1 MFKIHLVGATGRSPR
16 RFCYFRPTISV
27 PQLPFP
33 DKEKIMDDLEK
44 IRKEINSV
52 DERILEALADRR
64 KLSAQII
71 QAKDQLGTP
80 IRDAEREALLLE
92 NLIFRGRNQGLD
104 AHLIT
109 RVFHEIIDDSIRSQQ
124 LHLLDYGKSE
134 LKRVAFQGIEGAYSE
149 LAGRKY
155 FAPYINQTV
164 FAGVTTLEQVVNAV
178 EDGDADYGLLPVENT
193 SAGSIN
199 EVYDLLS
206 CAQLS
211 IVGEEVLRIEHCLLA
226 TDEMPL
232 SNIRQIYSHPQAL
245 AECIK
250 FISKLPNCQ
259 PMPYT
264 DSAMAVIKVKEAKDP
279 SFAAIASEEASR
291 LYGLKVLRRN
301 IEDQPNNYT
310 RFLILAKRP
319 ATVDLRIP
327 CKTSLI
333 ISTSHEEGS
342 LLKALSLLH
351 EYKINLSKLE
361 SRPIPGMPFQYL
373 FYIDFEG
380 NAAEDRIAQALEKL
394 HSATTSMKVLG
405 SYPAQHRAKTSPK
418 IEILASGPPEP
429 ELEPPEP
436 VAEKEEKVSYRL
448 ASRGYKSDD
457 TIISIGGTKIGGPG
471 FVVIAGP
478 CAVESRE
485 QIRQCA
491 RYVKEC
497 GGQLLRGG
505 CFKPRTSP
513 YSFQGL
519 GFDGLEMLA
528 EAGREYDLPVVTE
541 VLSPADVE
549 PVARYADVLQIGAR
563 NMQNFSLLSEVGR
576 SSRPVL
582 LKRGM
587 MSTMDELLNAAE
599 YILDRG
605 NHQVILCERG
615 IRTFETATRNT
626 LDLGS
631 IPILKRLTHLPIM
644 VDPSHAAGRRDL
656 VIPLALAAHAVGPH
670 GLIVEIH
677 PEPEKA
683 LSDGPQSLHFFEF
696 ADLMRRIYQ
705 S

>member
-1 MFKIHLVGATGRSPR
+1 
-16 RFCYFRPTISV
+16 
-27 PQLPFP
+27 
-33 DKEKIMDDLEK
+33 MDEIDN
-44 IRKEINSV
+44 IRNEINSV
-52 DERILEALADRR
+52 DERILEALANRR
-64 KLSAQII
+64 KLSERII
-71 QAKDQLGTP
+71 QVKDPLGTP
-80 IRDAEREALLLE
+80 IRDAVREEQLLAD
-92 NLIFRGRNQGLD
+92 LIVKGRSQGLD

-124 LHLLDYGKSE
+124 FHLLDYDKSN

-149 LAGRKY
+149 LAARKY
-155 FAPYINQTV
+155 FSPYLDSTLLL
-164 FAGVTTLEQVVNAV
+164 GVITLEQVVTAV
-178 EDGDADYGLLPVENT
+178 EDGDVDYGLLPVENT
-193 SAGSIN
+193 AAGSIN

-211 IVGEEVLRIEHCLLA
+211 IVGEEVLRTEHCLLA
-226 TDEMPL
+226 IDEAPL
-232 SNIRQIYSHPQAL
+232 AQIRQIYSHPQAL
-245 AECIK
+245 AECMK

-259 PMPYT
+259 AFPYA
-264 DSAMAVIKVKEAKDP
+264 DSAMAVKKIKEDKDP
-279 SFAAIASEEASR
+279 TVAAIASEEAGR

-301 IEDQPNNYT
+301 IEDQQNNYT
-310 RFLILAKRP
+310 RFLVLAKRP
-319 ATVDLRIP
+319 LTVDQRIP

-342 LLKALSLLH
+342 LLRALSLLH

-373 FYIDFEG
+373 FYIDIEG
-380 NAAEDRIAQALEKL
+380 NIADAQVAEAIEKL
-394 HSATTSMKVLG
+394 RSATTSMKVLG
-405 SYPAQHRAKTSPK
+405 SYPTQHRAKTSPR
-418 IEILASGPPEP
+418 IEVLAGKPQEGKSEAPE
-429 ELEPPEP
+429 
-436 VAEKEEKVSYRL
+436 ATTATKEKVGYRL
-448 ASRGYKSDD
+448 ASRIQKADD
-457 TIISIGGTKIGGPG
+457 TIISVGGVKIGGPG

-485 QIRQCA
+485 QIYQCA

-519 GFDGLEMLA
+519 GFEGLKMLA
-528 EAGREYDLPVVTE
+528 EAGKEYDLPVVTE
-541 VLSPADVE
+541 VISPADVE
-549 PVARYADVLQIGAR
+549 EVARYADVLQIGAR

-576 SSRPVL
+576 TKRPIL

-587 MSTMDELLNAAE
+587 MSTMEEFLNAAE
-599 YILDRG
+599 YILDGG

-631 IPILKRLTHLPIM
+631 IPILKRLTHLPIF
-644 VDPSHAAGRRDL
+644 VDPSHAAGKRDL

-677 PEPEKA
+677 PEPAKA

-696 ADLMRRIYQ
+696 ADLMRRIYP

>member
-1 MFKIHLVGATGRSPR
+1 
-16 RFCYFRPTISV
+16 
-27 PQLPFP
+27 
-33 DKEKIMDDLEK
+33 MDDLEK
-44 IRKEINSV
+44 IRNEISLV
-52 DERILEALADRR
+52 DERILDALANRR
-64 KLSAQII
+64 KLAKQII

-80 IRDAEREALLLE
+80 IRDALREEQLLAD
-92 NLIFRGRNQGLD
+92 LIAKGRIQGLD

-124 LHLLDYGKSE
+124 LHLLDYDKSA

-155 FAPYINQTV
+155 FAPYLDQTL
-164 FAGVTTLEQVVNAV
+164 FIGVATLEQVINTV
-178 EDGDADYGLLPVENT
+178 EDGDTDFGVLPVETT

-211 IVGEEVLRIEHCLLA
+211 IVGEEVLRTEHCLLA
-226 TDEMPL
+226 MEEVPL
-232 SNIRQIYSHPQAL
+232 AQIRQIYSHPQAL
-245 AECIK
+245 AECMK
-250 FISKLPNCQ
+250 FVSKLPNCQ
-259 PMPYT
+259 ALPYA
-264 DSAMAVIKVKEAKDP
+264 DSAMAVKKVKDEKDP
-279 SFAAIASEEASR
+279 ALAAIASEEAGR

-301 IEDQPNNYT
+301 IEDQQNNYT
-310 RFLILAKRP
+310 RFLVLAKRP
-319 ATVDLRIP
+319 SMIDLRIP

-333 ISTSHEEGS
+333 IATSHEEGS

-351 EYKINLSKLE
+351 EYHINLSKLE

-380 NAAEDRIAQALEKL
+380 NIADPRVAEALEKL
-394 HSATTSMKVLG
+394 RSATTSLKVLG
-405 SYPAQHRAKTSPK
+405 SYPAQHRAKTAPR
-418 IEILASGPPEP
+418 IEVLAEGPQDAEMEP
-429 ELEPPEP
+429 RKP
-436 VAEKEEKVSYRL
+436 VAEKKEKFSYKL
-448 ASRGYKSDD
+448 ASRESKADD
-457 TIISIGGTKIGGPG
+457 TVIEVRGVKIGGPG

-485 QIRQCA
+485 QISRCA
-491 RYVKEC
+491 RFVKEC

-519 GFDGLEMLA
+519 GFEGLEMLV

-549 PVARYADVLQIGAR
+549 AVARYADVLQIGAR
-563 NMQNFSLLSEVGR
+563 NMQNFSLLSEAGR
-576 SSRPVL
+576 SNRPVL

-587 MSTMDELLNAAE
+587 MSTMEEFLNAAE
-599 YILDRG
+599 YILDGG

-631 IPILKRLTHLPIM
+631 IPILKRLTHLPIF

-683 LSDGPQSLHFFEF
+683 MSDGPQSLHFFEF

>member
-1 MFKIHLVGATGRSPR
+1 MN
-16 RFCYFRPTISV
+16 
-27 PQLPFP
+27 
-33 DKEKIMDDLEK
+33 DLDK
-44 IRKEINSV
+44 IRSEINLV
-52 DERILEALADRR
+52 DEQILQALASRR
-64 KLSAQII
+64 KLAEEII
-71 QAKDQLGTP
+71 RAKDQLGSP
-80 IRDAEREALLLE
+80 IRDAVREEQMLAD
-92 NLIFRGRNQGLD
+92 LIAKGRNQGLD
-104 AHLIT
+104 AHLVT

-124 LHLLDYGKSE
+124 LHLLDYNKSD
-134 LKRVAFQGIEGAYSE
+134 LNRVAFQGIEGAYSE

-155 FAPYINQTV
+155 FAPYLDNTSFV
-164 FAGVTTLEQVVNAV
+164 GVLSLEQVVDAV
-178 EDGDADYGLLPVENT
+178 EDGDADYGILPVENT
-193 SAGSIN
+193 AAGSIN

-206 CAQLS
+206 CAQVS
-211 IVGEEVLRIEHCLLA
+211 IVGEEVLRIQHCLLA
-226 TDEMPL
+226 LEDIPL
-232 SNIRQIYSHPQAL
+232 ARIRQIYSHSQAL

-250 FISKLPNCQ
+250 FVSQLSNCQ
-259 PMPYT
+259 SMPYA
-264 DSAMAVIKVKEAKDP
+264 DSAMAVKKVKEEND
-279 SFAAIASEEASR
+279 SGIAAIASEEAGR

-301 IEDQPNNYT
+301 IEDQQNNYT
-310 RFLILAKRP
+310 RFLILSKRP
-319 ATVDLRIP
+319 GIVDLRIP

-333 ISTSHEEGS
+333 IATSHEAGS
-342 LLKALSLLH
+342 LLKALTLLH
-351 EYKINLSKLE
+351 EHKINLLKLE

-380 NAAEDRIAQALEKL
+380 NAAEERVAQALEKL
-394 HSATTSMKVLG
+394 RSATTSLKVLG
-405 SYPAQHRAKTSPK
+405 SYPMQHRARTSPK
-418 IEILASGPPEP
+418 IEILAGNLPETAA
-429 ELEPPEP
+429 EPPA
-436 VAEKEEKVSYRL
+436 VAPPKKEKISYKLVSRD
-448 ASRGYKSDD
+448 SRADD
-457 TIISIGGTKIGGPG
+457 TIIAIGGVRIGGPG

-491 RYVKEC
+491 RVIKEC

-519 GFDGLEMLA
+519 GFEGLQMMA
-528 EAGREYDLPVVTE
+528 EAGREYDLPIVTE
-541 VLSPADVE
+541 VLAPADVE

-576 SSRPVL
+576 SNRPVL

-587 MSTMDELLNAAE
+587 MSTMEEFLNAAE
-599 YILDRG
+599 YIMAGG

-615 IRTFETATRNT
+615 IRTFETVTRNT

-670 GLIVEIH
+670 GIIVEIH

-683 LSDGPQSLHFFEF
+683 MSDGPQSLHFHEF
-696 ADLMRRIYQ
+696 ADLMRRIYK
-705 S
+705 

>member
-1 MFKIHLVGATGRSPR
+1 
-16 RFCYFRPTISV
+16 
-27 PQLPFP
+27 
-33 DKEKIMDDLEK
+33 MDDLEK
-44 IRKEINSV
+44 LRSEINSV
-52 DERILEALADRR
+52 DERILEALASRR
-64 KLSAQII
+64 KLAEQII
-71 QAKDQLGTP
+71 EAKDQIGSP
-80 IRDAEREALLLE
+80 IRDALREEKLLE
-92 NLIFRGRNQGLD
+92 NLIASGRSQGLD

-124 LHLLDYGKSE
+124 LHLLDYGKSD

-155 FAPYINQTV
+155 FAPYLDKTL
-164 FAGVTTLEQVVNAV
+164 FAGVGTLEQVVNEV
-178 EDGDADYGLLPVENT
+178 EDGDVDYGLVPVENT
-193 SAGSIN
+193 AAGSIN

-211 IVGEEVLRIEHCLLA
+211 IVGEEVLRVEHCLLA
-226 TDEMPL
+226 LEEMPL
-232 SNIRQIYSHPQAL
+232 SSIRQVYSHPQAL
-245 AECIK
+245 AECMK
-250 FISKLPNCQ
+250 FVAKLPNCQ
-259 PMPYT
+259 AMPYA
-264 DSAMAVIKVKEAKDP
+264 DSAMAVLKVKEAKDP
-279 SFAAIASEEASR
+279 SLGAIASEEAAR

-301 IEDQPNNYT
+301 IEDQQNNFT
-310 RFLILAKRP
+310 RFLILAKKP
-319 ATVDLRIP
+319 ASIDLRIP

-333 ISTSHEEGS
+333 MATSHEEGS
-342 LLKALSLLH
+342 LLKALTLLH

-361 SRPIPGMPFQYL
+361 SRPIPGMPFQYI

-380 NAAEDRIAQALEKL
+380 NTAEDRVAQALEKL
-394 HSATTSMKVLG
+394 RSVTTSLKVLG
-405 SYPAQHRAKTSPK
+405 SYPMQHRAKTSPK
-418 IEILASGPPEP
+418 IEVLAGGAAEP
-429 ELEPPEP
+429 VEEPPHP
-436 VAEKEEKVSYRL
+436 VAAKKAVSYKL
-448 ASRGYKSDD
+448 ASRECKPDD
-457 TIISIGGTKIGGPG
+457 TVIAVRGVKIGGPG
-471 FVVIAGP
+471 FIVIAGP

-485 QIRQCA
+485 QIHKCA

-519 GFDGLEMLA
+519 GFEGLEMLA
-528 EAGREYDLPVVTE
+528 EAGKEYDLPIVTE

-576 SSRPVL
+576 VNRPVL

-587 MSTMDELLNAAE
+587 MSTMEEFLNAAE

-631 IPILKRLTHLPIM
+631 IPILKRLTHLPIV

-670 GLIVEIH
+670 GLVVEIH
-677 PEPEKA
+677 PDPEKA
-683 LSDGPQSLHFFEF
+683 LSDGPQALRFSDF
-696 ADLMRRIYQ
+696 ADLMRKIYP

>member
-1 MFKIHLVGATGRSPR
+1 
-16 RFCYFRPTISV
+16 
-27 PQLPFP
+27 
-33 DKEKIMDDLEK
+33 MDEVDK
-44 IRKEINSV
+44 IRDDINSV
-52 DERILEALADRR
+52 DERIIEALANRR
-64 KLSAQII
+64 KLAEQII
-71 QAKDQLGTP
+71 QAKDHMGTP
-80 IRDAEREALLLE
+80 IRDLLREEQLLAD
-92 NLIFRGRNQGLD
+92 LIAKGRSQGLD

-124 LHLLDYGKSE
+124 LHLLDYDKTN

-149 LAGRKY
+149 LAGRKH
-155 FAPYINQTV
+155 FAPYLDHTHFN
-164 FAGVTTLEQVVNAV
+164 GVDTLEQVVNTV

-193 SAGSIN
+193 TAGSIN

-206 CAQLS
+206 IAQLS
-211 IVGEEVLRIEHCLLA
+211 IVGEEVLRVEHCLLVL
-226 TDEMPL
+226 DEVPL
-232 SNIRQIYSHPQAL
+232 ANIRQIYSHPQAL
-245 AECIK
+245 AECMK
-250 FISKLPNCQ
+250 FVSKLTNCQ
-259 PMPYT
+259 PMPYA
-264 DSAMAVIKVKEAKDP
+264 DSAMAVKKVKEDKELNH
-279 SFAAIASEEASR
+279 AAIASEEAGR

-301 IEDQPNNYT
+301 IEDQQNNFT
-310 RFLILAKRP
+310 RFLVLAKKP
-319 ATVDLRIP
+319 SVIDVRIP

-333 ISTSHEEGS
+333 VSTSHEEGS

-361 SRPIPGMPFQYL
+361 SRPIPGMPFQYI

-380 NAAEDRIAQALEKL
+380 NMAEARVAEAIEKL
-394 HSATTSMKVLG
+394 RSATTSLKVLG
-405 SYPAQHRAKTSPK
+405 SYPTEHRAKTSPK
-418 IEILASGPPEP
+418 IEILAGSPPE
-429 ELEPPEP
+429 EEAAPPVP
-436 VAEKEEKVSYRL
+436 IVVKKGKVSYKL
-448 ASRGYKSDD
+448 ASRDSKAED
-457 TIISIGGTKIGGPG
+457 TIISVRGVKIGGPG

-485 QIRQCA
+485 QIHKCA
-491 RYVKEC
+491 RYVREC

-528 EAGREYDLPVVTE
+528 EAGREYDLPIVTE

-549 PVARYADVLQIGAR
+549 PVARFADVLQIGAR
-563 NMQNFSLLSEVGR
+563 NMQNFSLLSEAGR
-576 SSRPVL
+576 SNRPVL

-631 IPILKRLTHLPIM
+631 IPILKRLTHLPIF
-644 VDPSHAAGRRDL
+644 VDPSHAAGSRDL

-670 GLIVEIH
+670 GLIVEMH

-683 LSDGPQSLHFFEF
+683 LSDGPQSLHFSEF

-705 S
+705 R

>member
-1 MFKIHLVGATGRSPR
+1 
-16 RFCYFRPTISV
+16 
-27 PQLPFP
+27 
-33 DKEKIMDDLEK
+33 MDELEK
-44 IRKEINSV
+44 IRNAINSV
-52 DERILEALADRR
+52 DERILEALAARR
-64 KLSAQII
+64 KLAERII
-71 QAKDQLGTP
+71 QTKDQLGVP
-80 IRDAEREALLLE
+80 IRDALREEQLLDK
-92 NLIFRGRNQGLD
+92 LIAFGRNRGLD
-104 AHLIT
+104 AHLVT

-124 LHLLDYGKSE
+124 MHLLKEDQPD
-134 LKRVAFQGIEGAYSE
+134 LKRVVFQGIEGAYSE
-149 LAGRKY
+149 IAGRKY
-155 FAPYINQTV
+155 FAPFLDSTF
-164 FAGVTTLEQVVNAV
+164 FAGVPALEQVVTAV

-206 CAQLS
+206 CGQLS
-211 IVGEEVLRIEHCLLA
+211 IVGEEILKIEYCLLA
-226 TDEMPL
+226 IEGAPL
-232 SNIRQIYSHPQAL
+232 IKIRRIFSHPQAL
-245 AECIK
+245 SECMK

-259 PMPYT
+259 ALPDA
-264 DSAMAVIKVKEAKDP
+264 DSAMAVKKVKEENNP
-279 SFAAIASEEASR
+279 EFAAIASEEAGR

-301 IEDQPNNYT
+301 IGNLQDNYT
-310 RFLILAKRP
+310 RFLVLAKKP
-319 ATVDLRIP
+319 SSIDLRIR

-333 ISTSHEEGS
+333 MATPHEEGA

-351 EYKINLSKLE
+351 DYKINLAKLE
-361 SRPIPGMPFQYL
+361 SRPIPGMPFQYM

-380 NAAEDRIAQALEKL
+380 NMAEAHVAEALEKL
-394 HSATTSMKVLG
+394 RSATTSLKVLG
-405 SYPAQHRAKTSPK
+405 SYPMQSRSKTSPR
-418 IEILASGPPEP
+418 IEILAEGPIERATTPSKPEA
-429 ELEPPEP
+429 P
-436 VAEKEEKVSYRL
+436 VKDKVSYKL
-448 ASRGYKSDD
+448 ASRERKADD
-457 TIISIGGTKIGGPG
+457 TIISIRGVKIGGPG
-471 FVVIAGP
+471 FVMIAGP

-485 QIRQCA
+485 QIFKCA
-491 RYVKEC
+491 RHIKEC
-497 GGQLLRGG
+497 GGQMLRGG

-519 GFDGLEMLA
+519 GFEGLQMLA
-528 EAGREYDLPVVTE
+528 DAGKEYDLPIVTE

-549 PVARYADVLQIGAR
+549 PVSRYADVLQIGAR
-563 NMQNFSLLSEVGR
+563 NMQNFSLLSEVGN
-576 SSRPVL
+576 SNRPAL

-587 MSTMDELLNAAE
+587 MSTIEELLNAAE

-615 IRTFETATRNT
+615 IRTFETSTRNT

-631 IPILKRLTHLPIM
+631 IPILKRLTHLPIL

-705 S
+705 P

>member
-1 MFKIHLVGATGRSPR
+1 
-16 RFCYFRPTISV
+16 
-27 PQLPFP
+27 
-33 DKEKIMDDLEK
+33 MDDLEK
-44 IRKEINSV
+44 IRSEINSV

-64 KLSAQII
+64 KLAEQII
-71 QAKDQLGTP
+71 RTKDQLGTP
-80 IRDAEREALLLE
+80 IRDALREEQLLA
-92 NLIFRGRNQGLD
+92 NLIARGRSQGLD
-104 AHLIT
+104 AHLVT

-124 LHLLDYGKSE
+124 LHLLDYGKSDI
-134 LKRVAFQGIEGAYSE
+134 KRVAFQGIEGAYSE

-155 FAPYINQTV
+155 FSPYLDKTV
-164 FAGVTTLEQVVNAV
+164 FVGVPTFEHVVNAV
-178 EDGDADYGLLPVENT
+178 EDGDVDYGLLPVENT
-193 SAGSIN
+193 SAGSMN

-206 CAQLS
+206 VAQLS
-211 IVGEEVLRIEHCLLA
+211 IVGEEVLRIELCLL
-226 TDEMPL
+226 TTEEVPL
-232 SNIRQIYSHPQAL
+232 SAIRQVYSHPQAL
-245 AECIK
+245 AQSVK
-250 FISKLPNCQ
+250 FVSKLPNCQ
-259 PMPYT
+259 AMPYA
-264 DSAMAVIKVKEAKDP
+264 DSAMSVIKVRDSKD
-279 SFAAIASEEASR
+279 SSLAAIASEEAGR

-301 IEDQPNNYT
+301 IEDQQNNYT
-310 RFLILAKRP
+310 RFLILAKKP

-333 ISTSHEEGS
+333 MATSHEEGS
-342 LLKALSLLH
+342 LLKALTLLH
-351 EYKINLSKLE
+351 EYKINLTKLE
-361 SRPIPGMPFQYL
+361 SRPIPGMPFQYI

-380 NAAEDRIAQALEKL
+380 NMAEERIAKAIEKL
-394 HSATTSMKVLG
+394 RAATTSLKVLG
-405 SYPAQHRAKTSPK
+405 SYPTEHRARISPK
-418 IEILASGPPEP
+418 IEAIAGGPPDAEHAR
-429 ELEPPEP
+429 PEP
-436 VAEKEEKVSYRL
+436 VPEKKEAVSYKL
-448 ASRGYKSDD
+448 ASRARKPED
-457 TIISIGGTKIGGPG
+457 TIISVRGVKIGGPG

-485 QIRQCA
+485 QIHKCA
-491 RYVKEC
+491 RYIKEC

-519 GFDGLEMLA
+519 GFEGLEMLA
-528 EAGREYDLPVVTE
+528 EAGKEYDLPIVTE

-576 SSRPVL
+576 ANRPIL

-587 MSTMDELLNAAE
+587 MSTMEEFLNAAE

-631 IPILKRLTHLPIM
+631 IPILKSLTHLPIL
-644 VDPSHAAGRRDL
+644 VDPSHAAGKRDL

-683 LSDGPQSLHFFEF
+683 LSDGPQALRFYEF
-696 ADLMRRIYQ
+696 AELMRKIYQ
-705 S
+705 P

>member
-1 MFKIHLVGATGRSPR
+1 
-16 RFCYFRPTISV
+16 
-27 PQLPFP
+27 
-33 DKEKIMDDLEK
+33 MDDLEK
-44 IRKEINSV
+44 IRNEISLV
-52 DERILEALADRR
+52 DQRILDALASRR
-64 KLSAQII
+64 KLAEKII
-71 QAKDQLGTP
+71 QTKDQLGTP
-80 IRDAEREALLLE
+80 IRDAVREEQLLAD
-92 NLIFRGRNQGLD
+92 LIAKGRNQGLD
-104 AHLIT
+104 AHLVT
-109 RVFHEIIDDSIRSQQ
+109 RIFHEIIDDSIRSQQ
-124 LHLLDYGKSE
+124 LHLLDNDKSE
-134 LKRVAFQGIEGAYSE
+134 LKRVAFLGIEGAYSE

-155 FAPYINQTV
+155 FAPYLDHTS
-164 FAGVTTLEQVVNAV
+164 FMGVTSLDQVINAV
-178 EDGDADYGLLPVENT
+178 EDGDANYGLLPVENT

-211 IVGEEVLRIEHCLLA
+211 IVGEEILRMEHCLLA
-226 TDEMPL
+226 IEEVPL
-232 SNIRQIYSHPQAL
+232 AQIRQIYSHPQAL
-245 AECIK
+245 AECMK
-250 FISKLPNCQ
+250 FVSKLPNCQ
-259 PMPYT
+259 ALPYP
-264 DSAMAVIKVKEAKDP
+264 DSAMAVKKIKDEKDP
-279 SFAAIASEEASR
+279 SLAAIASEEAGR

-301 IEDQPNNYT
+301 LEDQQNNYT
-310 RFLILAKRP
+310 RFLVLAKRP
-319 ATVDLRIP
+319 SAIDLRIP

-333 ISTSHEEGS
+333 IATSHEEGS

-351 EYKINLSKLE
+351 EYQINLTKLE
-361 SRPIPGMPFQYL
+361 SRPIPGMPFQYI

-380 NAAEDRIAQALEKL
+380 NMADPKVAEALEKL
-394 HSATTSMKVLG
+394 RSATTSLKVLG
-405 SYPAQHRAKTSPK
+405 CYPAQLRAKTSPK
-418 IEILASGPPEP
+418 IEILAGGPPEVGM
-429 ELEPPEP
+429 ESREPI
-436 VAEKEEKVSYRL
+436 VEKKKEKVSYRL
-448 ASRGYKSDD
+448 ASRDHKADD
-457 TIISIGGTKIGGPG
+457 TIITVRGVKIGGPG

-485 QIRQCA
+485 QIRKCA
-491 RYVKEC
+491 RYVKES

-519 GFDGLEMLA
+519 GFEGLEMLV

-563 NMQNFSLLSEVGR
+563 NMQNFSLLSEAGR
-576 SSRPVL
+576 SNRPVL

-587 MSTMDELLNAAE
+587 MSTMEEFLNAAE
-599 YILDRG
+599 YILDGG

-631 IPILKRLTHLPIM
+631 IPILKRLTHLPIF

-683 LSDGPQSLHFFEF
+683 LSDGPQSLHFYEF
-696 ADLMRRIYQ
+696 TDLMRRIYQ

>member
-1 MFKIHLVGATGRSPR
+1 
-16 RFCYFRPTISV
+16 
-27 PQLPFP
+27 
-33 DKEKIMDDLEK
+33 MDELEK
-44 IRKEINSV
+44 IRGEINSV
-52 DERILEALADRR
+52 DERILEALANRR
-64 KLSAQII
+64 KLAEQII

-80 IRDAEREALLLE
+80 IRDALREEQLLAG
-92 NLIFRGRNQGLD
+92 LISKGRSRGLD
-104 AHLIT
+104 AHLVT

-124 LHLLDYGKSE
+124 LHLLDYDKSK

-155 FAPYINQTV
+155 FAPYLDQTLFV
-164 FAGVTTLEQVVNAV
+164 GLPTLEQVVNTI

-193 SAGSIN
+193 AAGSIN

-206 CAQLS
+206 IAQLS
-211 IVGEEVLRIEHCLLA
+211 IVGEEILLVEHCLLA
-226 TDEMPL
+226 TDEVPL
-232 SNIRQIYSHPQAL
+232 ANIRQIYSHPQAL
-245 AECIK
+245 AECMK
-250 FISKLPNCQ
+250 FVSKLPNCQ
-259 PMPYT
+259 AMPYA
-264 DSAMAVIKVKEAKDP
+264 DSAMAVKKIRDEKDP
-279 SFAAIASEEASR
+279 GIAAIGSEEAGR

-301 IEDQPNNYT
+301 IEDQQNNYT
-310 RFLILAKRP
+310 RFLVLAKKP
-319 ATVDLRIP
+319 STIDLRIP

-333 ISTSHEEGS
+333 MATSHEEGS

-351 EYKINLSKLE
+351 EYQINLSKLE

-380 NAAEDRIAQALEKL
+380 NIAEERVAKALEKL
-394 HSATTSMKVLG
+394 RSVTTSLKVLG
-405 SYPAQHRAKTSPK
+405 SYPMQHRAKTSPK
-418 IEILASGPPEP
+418 IETLAGSSAEIEVQSPLPVSG
-429 ELEPPEP
+429 
-436 VAEKEEKVSYRL
+436 KKEKVSYKL
-448 ASRGYKSDD
+448 VSRDHKADD
-457 TIISIGGTKIGGPG
+457 TVIAVRGARIGGPG

-485 QIRQCA
+485 QIFKCA
-491 RYVKEC
+491 RFVKEC

-519 GFDGLEMLA
+519 GFEGLEMLA
-528 EAGREYDLPVVTE
+528 EAGREYDLPIVTE
-541 VLSPADVE
+541 VLSPSDVE

-563 NMQNFSLLSEVGR
+563 NMQNFSLLSEAGR
-576 SSRPVL
+576 SNRPVL

-587 MSTMDELLNAAE
+587 MSTMEEFLNAAE
-599 YILDRG
+599 YILDGG

-631 IPILKRLTHLPIM
+631 IPILKRLTHLPII

-656 VIPLALAAHAVGPH
+656 VMPLALAAHAVGPH
-670 GLIVEIH
+670 GLVVEIH

-683 LSDGPQSLHFFEF
+683 LSDGPQALYFSDF
-696 ADLMRRIYQ
+696 AELMRRIYKN
-705 S
+705 